1 MHCKQRGD
9 AEGSGDRGQREERRD
24 EKKRETDETGSL
36 EGARRREGERS
47 EGKEGNL
54 QQGEPEP
61 LSEQRIVS
69 SRHGKVSS
77 ADGRAVSILPIIV
90 GLKGYLK
97 KACIANSPPTC
108 PISYEGPS
116 RPLLPSQPPSL
127 PPLPPLLSVNPQDPK
142 RCVRARICM
151 YVCTC
156 ARWPTSYLAHRGA
169 FDTWPLS
176 VTRLHRGDTCSCN

>member
-1 MHCKQRGD
+1 MIG
-9 AEGSGDRGQREERRD
+9 GREKRLKGRRRKEKEDERR
-24 EKKRETDETGSL
+24 ERERERTDEMESL

-61 LSEQRIVS
+61 LSERIVS

-116 RPLLPSQPPSL
+116 RPLLPSQPPS
-127 PPLPPLLSVNPQDPK
+127 PSPPLLPSSSSLGK
-142 RCVRARICM
+142 SAGSKA
-151 YVCTC
+151 VCTRGC
-156 ARWPTSYLAHRGA
+156 MCSSVLDGQPRTSRIVVPSTLGHCR
-169 FDTWPLS
+169 
-176 VTRLHRGDTCSCN
+176 

>member
-1 MHCKQRGD
+1 MIG
-9 AEGSGDRGQREERRD
+9 GREKKGGRED
-24 EKKRETDETGSL
+24 EKKRKRERERTDEMGRL

-54 QQGEPEP
+54 QQGEPEL
-61 LSEQRIVS
+61 LSERIVS

-77 ADGRAVSILPIIV
+77 ADGHAVSILPIIV

-116 RPLLPSQPPSL
+116 RPLLPSQPPSPSLPSL
-127 PPLPPLLSVNPQDPK
+127 PPVLSVNPQDPK
-142 RCVRARICM
+142 RCVCAAMCGSVLDRQPRTSRIVVPSTLGHC
-151 YVCTC
+151 
-156 ARWPTSYLAHRGA
+156 R
-169 FDTWPLS
+169 
-176 VTRLHRGDTCSCN
+176 